1 MNCVCDNCKQE
12 IQIEAKD
19 IKFKAIDELMVNVT
33 YFECIHCDKKYIVS
47 CIDKYI
53 LKEQRRYFKL
63 VRENGKH
70 DATIKALKNMKIH
83 SDRLKDKVVNLL

>member
-33 YFECIHCDKKYIVS
+33 YN
-47 CIDKYI
+47 
-53 LKEQRRYFKL
+53 KL
-63 VRENGKH
+63 P
-70 DATIKALKNMKIH
+70 
-83 SDRLKDKVVNLL
+83 